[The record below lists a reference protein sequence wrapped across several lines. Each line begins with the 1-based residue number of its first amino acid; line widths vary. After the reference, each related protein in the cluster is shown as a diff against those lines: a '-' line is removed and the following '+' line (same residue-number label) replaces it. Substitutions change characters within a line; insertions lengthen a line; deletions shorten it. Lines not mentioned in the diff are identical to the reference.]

1 MEEKKTKSGSVGIV
15 LCLLL
20 IIVALGVG
28 GYFIYNLSIERN
40 NIQTQ
45 INEIDK
51 KIEELGNNVSN
62 IVKEMEEK
70 ENTLTEEDAKK
81 LIKDKYELSV
91 KLFTGIEMFEVLNE
105 DDPNTIKENEGDMAI
120 YLYPITNYDEIIDK
134 YLSKDIIEYFE
145 EKNTLIV
152 IKNDKKYTTD
162 GGSGFVS
169 YDGIEEITDIN
180 ITAEKISA
188 TIKIKCN
195 DLDGEFVEYRESE
208 FSIVKDG
215 ENWLIEKFEYDKI
228 I

>member
-28 GYFIYNLSIERN
+28 GYFIYDLSIERN

-195 DLDGEFVEYRESE
+195 NLDGEFVEYRESE

>member
-195 DLDGEFVEYRESE
+195 NLDGEFVEYRESE